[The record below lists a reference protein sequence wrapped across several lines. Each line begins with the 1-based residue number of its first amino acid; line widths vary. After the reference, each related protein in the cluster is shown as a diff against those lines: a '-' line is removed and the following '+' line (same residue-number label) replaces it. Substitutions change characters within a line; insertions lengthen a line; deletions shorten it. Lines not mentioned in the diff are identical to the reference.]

1 MPHERL
7 QEFVIIDYT
16 KKMTILAIVRQGKK
30 EIIVGV
36 GQYVIIEAT
45 HTADVAFM
53 VRDDHQNRGIGT
65 ELLQY
70 LTYLAKR
77 QGLLGFTAAVISDNE
92 PMLHVFE
99 KSGADIESAID
110 TGVLELKMTFRG

>member
-1 MPHERL
+1 MTL
-7 QEFVIIDYT
+7 QELRAMREKGQKAMDRRVGGDRSI
-16 KKMTILAIVRQGKK
+16 
-30 EIIVGV
+30 EIIVGM
-36 GQYVIIEAT
+36 GQYVILEAT

-65 ELLQY
+65 ELLRY

-77 QGLLGFTAAVISDNE
+77 RGLLGFTASVISENE

-99 KSGADIESAID
+99 KSGADIESTID
-110 TGVLELKMTFRG
+110 TGVLELRMTFRG